1 MRPGRAAKTW
11 ILRTRTSSPGHQ
23 CAVGLC
29 DGKIQRIKKVGL
41 RGSVS
46 HETGRDAVC
55 RHALL
60 ARQRLVAVGGGAGVL
75 EQMGLEES

>member
-29 DGKIQRIKKVGL
+29 DGKIQRMKKVGL

-46 HETGRDAVC
+46 HETG
-55 RHALL
+55 
-60 ARQRLVAVGGGAGVL
+60 
-75 EQMGLEES
+75 